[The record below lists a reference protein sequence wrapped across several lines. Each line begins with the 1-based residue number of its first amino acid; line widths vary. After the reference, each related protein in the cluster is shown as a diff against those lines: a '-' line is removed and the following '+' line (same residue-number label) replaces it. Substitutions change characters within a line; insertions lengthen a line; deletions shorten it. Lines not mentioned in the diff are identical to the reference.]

1 MAIAASL
8 RLLRRMHSPSCT
20 YSPRRRDS
28 TNFLVLKE
36 GAHVSPSQSII
47 IGLIRNGRGDPVWVR
62 GALCTELEYGVRT
75 VYSAQCI
82 VLSIIVTDTALP
94 PPEVSGLEK
103 RATRPHKEKKK
114 KIVISCQLSDVFQPV
129 DYLLISMHQWYC
141 KSDMFAGALLPE
153 DSPQKTVMHR
163 RQKSIIASYHVPPP
177 LSCFP
182 ALTCLDVFRKG
193 DHTVLCATIPVINGW
208 TDHHA
213 ESEINQMLSFDWRE
227 VCS

>member
-114 KIVISCQLSDVFQPV
+114 RSSFLVNCLMCFNPWIIYLFRCTSDIARVTCLLEHCSRRTVLRKLSCTDARKV
-129 DYLLISMHQWYC
+129 
-141 KSDMFAGALLPE
+141 LLPHIM
-153 DSPQKTVMHR
+153 SH
-163 RQKSIIASYHVPPP
+163 P
-177 LSCFP
+177 LF
-182 ALTCLDVFRKG
+182 LVFL
-193 DHTVLCATIPVINGW
+193 HWLV
-208 TDHHA
+208 
-213 ESEINQMLSFDWRE
+213 
-227 VCS
+227 